1 MQRQLTSLVAY
12 DATSKQKAFTVQY
25 KEGSSSNAPIKT
37 VVYVGNVEKND
48 NVFDPAVDANRF
60 CLSSASFGIVH
71 NLYDSAHVLFHGLA
85 ARRHRYLYS
94 KTDDYQHIYR
104 ALYDHSLSTYI
115 DNPLCCV
122 TKVQDTLYGLDSP
135 GIYGHCYVN
144 DEMYSWLAQDN
155 GYPFPKPIEY
165 STLLYDNR
173 HLSAAST
180 VKIIKSQALSVTYNT
195 LFEVPGN
202 IYTDYSKGSMFA
214 TTAKC
219 KTQYNAYYSMASAD
233 TGDHGKFLANA
244 RCYTAINSCNNQLYL
259 QFDDTRTFDSK
270 QLQDSL
276 TAYVDGEEHTISM
289 LSACEGPSC
298 TRSSCIDQ
306 IEMIE
311 NINRGASPSNH
322 KSSLYS
328 LRLSAPDLEKL
339 DVPVQAADEN
349 DNAYQLRVQRTERI
363 RENVRQ
369 EVKNMIRQLAER
381 VAPANTQLFSV
392 TVNSK

>member
-1 MQRQLTSLVAY
+1 MQRTLTKLVAY

-25 KEGSSSNAPIKT
+25 GEGSSTKT
-37 VVYVGNVEKND
+37 AVYFGNVEKKD
-48 NVFDPAVDANRF
+48 DVFDITNDANRF
-60 CLSSASFGIVH
+60 CLSSTDYGIIH

-104 ALYDHSLSTYI
+104 ALYDNSLSTYI
-115 DNPLCCV
+115 NNPLCCIA
-122 TKVQDTLYGLDSP
+122 KVQDTLYGLDSP
-135 GIYGHCYVN
+135 GTFGHYYVN

-165 STLLYDNR
+165 TTLMYDNKQ
-173 HLSAAST
+173 LSAAST
-180 VKIIKSQALSVTYNT
+180 VKIIKSQVYGVTYNT

-202 IYTDYSKGSMFA
+202 VYTDYSKGSMFA

-219 KTQYNAYYSMASAD
+219 KTQYDAFYSMNKEESTTRAN
-233 TGDHGKFLANA
+233 FLQHA
-244 RCYTAINSCNNQLYL
+244 RSYSSVDSCNNQLYL
-259 QFDDTRTFDSK
+259 KFNDTRTFNIDTSYSP
-270 QLQDSL
+270 DPL
-276 TAYVDGEEHTISM
+276 TAFIGDDEHTIM
-289 LSACEGPSC
+289 LSSVNAGDPCQNSVNA
-298 TRSSCIDQ
+298 DQ
-306 IEMIE
+306 IELIE

-328 LRLSAPDLEKL
+328 LKLYAPDLERRHAAQ
-339 DVPVQAADEN
+339 QATSEQIQKNEQIKA
-349 DNAYQLRVQRTERI
+349 
-363 RENVRQ
+363 NVRQ